1 MAQPLVI
8 KVPTKR
14 TSYVAV
20 DSNTNEVIAHGGK
33 MKTVMDKAKKTK
45 NQNYGI
51 MFVPK
56 QGQRY
61 IF

>member
-1 MAQPLVI
+1 MGEPLVI

-20 DSNTNEVIAHGGK
+20 DSVTNEVIAHGET
-33 MKTVMDKAKKTK
+33 MQTVMNKAKKNNK
-45 NQNYGI
+45 GSYGI

-56 QGQRY
+56 KGQRY
-61 IF
+61 IY